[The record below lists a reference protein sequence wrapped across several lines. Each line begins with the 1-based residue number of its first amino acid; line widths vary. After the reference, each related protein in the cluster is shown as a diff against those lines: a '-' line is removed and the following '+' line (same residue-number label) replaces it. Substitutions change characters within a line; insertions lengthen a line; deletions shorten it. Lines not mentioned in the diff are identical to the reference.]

1 MAMELQN
8 TKNTKPRKKKK
19 NLTVEVVEG
28 MLANTTEA
36 AEFYNSEL
44 DKADFFLKEAEVFE
58 KLFDEN
64 SAKKDANA
72 NILGAIALAC
82 LTLLDSGGD
91 LHTCFLKACV
101 FITHPKVYESDSF
114 AFISDNKDGLTLIR
128 NKKAEGKWYC

>member
-114 AFISDNKDGLTLIR
+114 AFISDIKDGLTLIR